1 MRLPL
6 LRALDSAYLGE
17 DTNTARARRL
27 ALSALQESSAVPLS
41 GNSAHTRLRPL
52 ESTVPMQKTLTLTNA
67 QAGKV
72 IGVRGAVVRTIRQES
87 GATIDIDHN
96 GGDSR
101 AIHLSGEPSQVEAA
115 EKLIW

>member
-1 MRLPL
+1 
-6 LRALDSAYLGE
+6 
-17 DTNTARARRL
+17 
-27 ALSALQESSAVPLS
+27 
-41 GNSAHTRLRPL
+41 
-52 ESTVPMQKTLTLTNA
+52 MQKTLTLTNA

-115 EKLIW
+115 EKLIWSARHLPGFESCRLPVLFLRCGCSLSPLLILSHA